1 MSEKLFSNKT
11 SYDKPPS
18 GNTCKVACVVVDR
31 SVRKIR
37 NGSNSRGERLTPGV
51 LPTYRKPGRKTLPRL
66 YYSAQFTPCQ
76 HF

>member
-1 MSEKLFSNKT
+1 MSEELFSNKT
-11 SYDKPPS
+11 SYDKQPS
-18 GNTCKVACVVVDR
+18 GNTFKVACVVVDR

-37 NGSNSRGERLTPGV
+37 NGSNSRGECLTPGA
-51 LPTYRKPGRKTLPRL
+51 LPTYRKPGRKPLPRL

>member
-11 SYDKPPS
+11 SYDKQPS

-37 NGSNSRGERLTPGV
+37 TVPTPAGSV
-51 LPTYRKPGRKTLPRL
+51 
-66 YYSAQFTPCQ
+66 
-76 HF
+76 